1 MQGTELKRVVVTGAA
16 GFLGRLVA
24 ARLVARGVRV
34 LGVDLA
40 PLPEGAQGA
49 WGHLALPL
57 DQAAVACQ
65 DFLAQAPARG
75 AALLHL
81 AGLADAAACT
91 ADPARAFALNVGLVE
106 QALAICRRARGP
118 AEHGAAFV
126 LPSTGLVYG
135 PGVDTG
141 LPLGEDTPTRPW
153 GLYAGTKLAA
163 EALVLAHAAEQG
175 LPVAVAR
182 LSNVYGA
189 GGGVNTVVGH
199 ILAQAQAGGPV
210 AVRDERP
217 VRDFLHAHDAA
228 EGLIRLAQA
237 ALAQGPGAGIVA
249 NLSTAVGTSVAQVVD
264 MACEL
269 FHVSR
274 GTGSTATGL
283 QPLPL
288 VLDNAKLARSTGW
301 KPGIPLREGLALPA
315 TTPHTT

>member
-1 MQGTELKRVVVTGAA
+1 MQGTELKQAVVTGAS

-24 ARLVARGVRV
+24 GRLAARGVRV

-40 PLPEGAQGA
+40 PLPEGAGGG
-49 WGHLALPL
+49 WEHLALPL
-57 DQAAVACQ
+57 DQAAGACRE
-65 DFLAQAPARG
+65 FLGAAEG

-81 AGLADAAACT
+81 AGLADASACAAHP
-91 ADPARAFALNVGLVE
+91 DRAFALNVGLVA
-106 QALAICRRARGP
+106 QALDICRTAGGQGR
-118 AEHGAAFV
+118 GAAFV

-135 PGVDTG
+135 PGVDAAP
-141 LPLGEDTPTRPW
+141 PLTEDAPTSAW
-153 GLYAGTKLAA
+153 GIYAGTKLAA
-163 EALVLAHAAEQG
+163 EALALAHAAEQG
-175 LPVAVAR
+175 VPVAVAR

-189 GGGVNTVVGH
+189 GGGANTVVGR
-199 ILAQAQAGGPV
+199 ILAQVRAGGPV
-210 AVRDERP
+210 VVRNERP
-217 VRDFLHAHDAA
+217 LRDFLHASDAA

-237 ALAQGPGAGIVA
+237 ALAQGPGAAIVA
-249 NLSTAVGTSVAQVVD
+249 NLSTARATSVGQVVD

-274 GTGSTATGL
+274 GTAGKGAGP

-301 KPGIPLREGLALPA
+301 KPGILLREGLMLPA